1 MPPQETNGAMTR
13 FFSSE
18 FFVSHTLV
26 DTDYFRLLVLPAIEA
41 VVSRRFNQYVFMNLQ
56 NFGKSSLADDKNAAL
71 FAEAYSREIDRLL
84 RDSRFMLVVAS
95 HAATQSAWVRYE
107 VGWWMR
113 NRAADEMMIL
123 FKESCEAERL
133 HSAARQCESLRLV
146 NLPEAAAAVRL
157 RSVLRKLRS
166 HPLEKGGP

>member
-1 MPPQETNGAMTR
+1 MPSQKTNGGVPR
-13 FFSSE
+13 FFASE

-26 DTDYFRLLVLPAIEA
+26 DTDYCRLHVLPAIEA
-41 VVSRRFNQYVFMNLQ
+41 VVARNFNQYVFINLQ
-56 NFGKSSLADDKNAAL
+56 NFGKSSLADGKNAVL
-71 FAEAYSREIDRLL
+71 FAETYSREIDRLL

-123 FKESCEAERL
+123 LKESCEPERL
-133 HSAARQCESLRLV
+133 HSAAGQCESLRLV
-146 NLPEAAAAVRL
+146 NLPKADAVVRL
-157 RSVLRKLRS
+157 RGVLRKLRS
-166 HPLEKGGP
+166 HPLEEG